1 MFYSEGKVF
10 FLLKE
15 GIMNTQVYVKG
26 NYGLDTLIRT
36 LGTLR
41 RKRIDVLDV
50 YSKDIKNDYSD
61 IFITLKDE
69 NEDTAKNVKKI
80 LEKLYCLQKVEI
92 ID

>member
-1 MFYSEGKVF
+1 
-10 FLLKE
+10 
-15 GIMNTQVYVKG
+15 MNTQVYVKG

-69 NEDTAKNVKKI
+69 DENTAKNVKKI

>member
-1 MFYSEGKVF
+1 
-10 FLLKE
+10 
-15 GIMNTQVYVKG
+15 MNTQVYVKG

>member
-1 MFYSEGKVF
+1 
-10 FLLKE
+10 
-15 GIMNTQVYVKG
+15 MNTQVYVKG

-69 NEDTAKNVKKI
+69 NEDTAMNVKKI

>member
-1 MFYSEGKVF
+1 
-10 FLLKE
+10 
-15 GIMNTQVYVKG
+15 MNTQVYVKG
-26 NYGLDTLIRT
+26 DYGLDTLIRT

-41 RKRIDVLDV
+41 RRRINVLDV

-69 NEDTAKNVKKI
+69 NGDTAKNAKKI